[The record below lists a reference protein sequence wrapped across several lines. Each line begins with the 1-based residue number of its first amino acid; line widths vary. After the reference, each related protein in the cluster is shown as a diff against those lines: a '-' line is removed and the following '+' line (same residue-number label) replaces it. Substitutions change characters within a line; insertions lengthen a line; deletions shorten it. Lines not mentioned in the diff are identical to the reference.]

1 MRGNITVKTPG
12 KVYELRVSL
21 GRDPA
26 TGKYRQRSL
35 TVRGTRKQAE
45 RALRELIE
53 EVEDGRGRGEDPHRT
68 FGMLLD
74 EWLTFLEGIGRS
86 PTTIDRYRNTIE
98 HQLKPRLGD
107 VVLTQ
112 LRTKAFDDL
121 YRTLGQDLQPST
133 VLKVH
138 VVARAALARA
148 VKWGWI
154 DRNPA
159 SDAEA
164 PSQHRGAI
172 RTPDRDQLAKLLAA
186 AEVTDPMFAVYLRVG
201 AATGARRGE
210 LCALRWS
217 DIDLEGGRL
226 VIERGLILI
235 AGGVEERPTKTR
247 NRRAVALD
255 DGTVVALRAHLRH
268 DQAAARACG
277 VELDSHAFV
286 FSRRP
291 GGTLPLRPDTA
302 TAIFAAL
309 AERVGIEG
317 LSLKDATR
325 HLAATRLI
333 AAGVDV
339 RTVAGR
345 LGHAQ
350 ASTTLNIYAHWLPE
364 RDREAATIMGAE
376 LDATNPR
383 TESPATSSRR
393 ARTGTQRRRA

>member
-1 MRGNITVKTPG
+1 MRGNITVKSPG

-35 TVRGTRKQAE
+35 TVRGTRMQAE

-53 EVEDGRGRGEDPHRT
+53 EVEAGRVRGEDPQRT

-74 EWLTFLEGIGRS
+74 EWLTFLQGLGRS

-98 HQLKPRLGD
+98 HQLKPWLGD
-107 VVLTQ
+107 VPLPR

-159 SDAEA
+159 SDAEP
-164 PSQHRGAI
+164 PSQSRRAI
-172 RTPDRDQLAKLLAA
+172 TTPNRDQLAKLLAA
-186 AEVTDPMFAVYLRVG
+186 AEVADPMFAVYLRVG

-217 DIDLEGGRL
+217 DIDLKGARL
-226 VIERGLILI
+226 VIERGLIVV

-247 NRRAVALD
+247 NRRAIALD
-255 DGTVVALRAHLRH
+255 DGSVGVLRTHRRH
-268 DQAAARACG
+268 EEAAARLWHRARRPRVCVLSSPG
-277 VELDSHAFV
+277 RDAAAAAGQRDLDL
-286 FSRRP
+286 RRP
-291 GGTLPLRPDTA
+291 G
-302 TAIFAAL
+302 
-309 AERVGIEG
+309 
-317 LSLKDATR
+317 
-325 HLAATRLI
+325 
-333 AAGVDV
+333 
-339 RTVAGR
+339 
-345 LGHAQ
+345 
-350 ASTTLNIYAHWLPE
+350 
-364 RDREAATIMGAE
+364 
-376 LDATNPR
+376 
-383 TESPATSSRR
+383 
-393 ARTGTQRRRA
+393 